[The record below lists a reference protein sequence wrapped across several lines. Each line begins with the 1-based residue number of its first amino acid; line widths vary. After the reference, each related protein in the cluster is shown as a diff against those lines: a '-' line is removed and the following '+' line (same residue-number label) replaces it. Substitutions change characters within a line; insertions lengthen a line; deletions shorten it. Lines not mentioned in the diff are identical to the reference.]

1 MVQPLPINGKQIVR
15 QMALD
20 EQPCPNCGGN
30 SIIVVMLGELRLNSS
45 ILIAQQVPQPQGGPQ
60 QVTAR
65 AQPLEAHALCLQC
78 LRRETWG
85 PAGNDWKR
93 EVTYNGI
100 ALPVEVS
107 DDATP
112 STPGR

>member
-1 MVQPLPINGKQIVR
+1 MVQPLPINGRQIVR

-20 EQPCPNCGGN
+20 EKPCPNCGGN
-30 SIIVVMLGELRLNSS
+30 AIIVIMLGEIRLNSS

-65 AQPLEAHALCLQC
+65 AQPLEGYALCLQC

-85 PAGNDWKR
+85 PDAGDWKK
-93 EVTYNGI
+93 EVTYSG
-100 ALPVEVS
+100 LPVEMKN
-107 DDATP
+107 DATSSP
-112 STPGR
+112 TIR